1 MLNRSNPPPLK
12 PVDRIEFISPKKYHI
27 NDHVNLY
34 HMKEVANETARFD
47 LYFDAG
53 KSAASN
59 GIPEFVNGLLLSGT
73 KNKTSIQ
80 INDAINGLGGF
91 YNAGIALENS
101 VISMFCLRENIST
114 LFNTVLDAVCNV
126 SFIKNE
132 VEEFLADRKQQHKIN
147 LEKVGYLAHCGFQ
160 KELFSNNQAY
170 ASTLKA
176 SDFENVSSEQL
187 IDFHVKHYL
196 QGLLKVVVVGNID
209 TATIQEIVAGCQ
221 GIAKVET
228 VIFPKSLINLATRQ
242 SKTKKDSVQ
251 TAIRVGRILFNK
263 KNEQDYM
270 DFLILNTI
278 LGDYFGSRLMKNI
291 REDKGYTY
299 GINSNL
305 VELQETGYFI
315 IATEVGKEFVEE
327 TLNEIKKEIE
337 KLQQN
342 TISNEELN
350 LVRNY
355 MLGQLLKN
363 ADGPYAMMDMFIS
376 AEMHGKGLVIYN
388 KAIVAIQNITPERIR
403 DLAHKYLNWNDM
415 CIFTAG

>member
-1 MLNRSNPPPLK
+1 MVNRLSPPKLK
-12 PVDRIEFISPKKYHI
+12 RIDRIEFVSPKKYRI
-27 NDHVNLY
+27 SNHVTLY

-53 KSAASN
+53 KNAASN

-73 KNKTSIQ
+73 KDITSFK
-80 INDAINGLGGF
+80 INDAINGMGGF
-91 YNAGIALENS
+91 YNSGISMENS
-101 VISMFCLRENIST
+101 IISMFCLRENIST

-126 SFIKNE
+126 SFIKKE
-132 VEEFLADRKQQHKIN
+132 VEEFLADRKQQHAIN

-160 KELFSNNQAY
+160 KKLFSNNEAY
-170 ASTLKA
+170 SSTLKA
-176 SDFENVSSEQL
+176 SDFENTTAEQL
-187 IDFHVKHYL
+187 IDFHAKHYL
-196 QGLLKVVVVGNID
+196 QGLLKVVVVGNVD
-209 TATIQEIVAGCQ
+209 SATIQKIAAACQ
-221 GIAKVET
+221 NIAKAEP
-228 VIFPKSLINLATRQ
+228 VISPKTLIHLPSRE
-242 SKTKKDSVQ
+242 SKTKKDAVQ

-299 GINSNL
+299 GIGSSL

-315 IATEVGKEFVEE
+315 IATEVGKELVEQ
-327 TLNEIKKEIE
+327 TLNEIQNEIA
-337 KLQQN
+337 KLQQDK
-342 TISNEELN
+342 ISNEELE
-350 LVRNY
+350 LVRNF

-363 ADGPYAMMDMFIS
+363 ADGPYAMMDLFIS
-376 AEMHGKGLVIYN
+376 AEMHGKELAIYN
-388 KAIVAIQNITPERIR
+388 KAILAIQNITPERIR
-403 DLAHKYLNWNDM
+403 DLARKYLNWNDM

>member
-1 MLNRSNPPPLK
+1 MVNRLSPPKLK
-12 PVDRIEFISPKKYHI
+12 PVDRIEFVSPKKYRI
-27 NDHVNLY
+27 SNHVTLY
-34 HMKEVANETARFD
+34 HMKEVTNETARFD

-53 KSAASN
+53 KNAGRN

-73 KNKTSIQ
+73 KDKTSFQ

-91 YNAGIALENS
+91 YNAGISLENS

-126 SFIKNE
+126 CFIKKE
-132 VEEFLADRKQQHKIN
+132 MEEFLADRKQQHEIN
-147 LEKVGYLAHCGFQ
+147 LEKVGFLAHCGFQ
-160 KELFSNNQAY
+160 KKLFSNNEAY
-170 ASTLKA
+170 ASALKA
-176 SDFENVSSEQL
+176 SDFENTTVEQL
-187 IDFHVKHYL
+187 IDFHAKHYL
-196 QGLLKVVVVGNID
+196 QGLLKIVVVGNVD
-209 TATIQEIVAGCQ
+209 SVTIQKIAAACQ
-221 GIAKVET
+221 NIAKAEP
-228 VIFPKSLINLATRQ
+228 VISPKTLIHLPSRE
-242 SKTKKDSVQ
+242 SKTKKDAVQ

-299 GINSNL
+299 GISSSL

-315 IATEVGKEFVEE
+315 IATEVGKEFAEE
-327 TLNEIKKEIE
+327 TLNEIQNEIA
-337 KLQQN
+337 KLQQD
-342 TISNEELN
+342 TISNEELE
-350 LVRNY
+350 LVRNF

-363 ADGPYAMMDMFIS
+363 ADGPYAMMDLFIS
-376 AEMHGKGLVIYN
+376 AEMHGKELAIYN
-388 KAIVAIQNITPERIR
+388 KAILAIQNITPTRIR
-403 DLAHKYLNWNDM
+403 DLALKYLNWNDM